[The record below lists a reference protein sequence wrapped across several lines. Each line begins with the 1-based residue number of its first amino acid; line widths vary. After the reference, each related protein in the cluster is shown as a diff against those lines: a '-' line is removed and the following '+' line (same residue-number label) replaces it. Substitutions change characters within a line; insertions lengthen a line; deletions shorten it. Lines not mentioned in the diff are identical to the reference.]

1 MNLPP
6 SPATHALAAALA
18 RLSQLAGCARGEGFA
33 CISARREHGAQSVE
47 IERPQ
52 LAILLQGRKQVHGPG
67 GSSWLQPGEVL
78 LVSRACRIDVVNVPD
93 PHSGLYQTVI
103 VPLCEEVLSAARG
116 LWQEPL
122 PAAGEHFAALPLAP
136 MMAALAQWQDA
147 LTQARY
153 AEARLALVAL
163 VLECCRR
170 GHGDLLLPPAPSFA
184 TELRGLVAAQPARAW
199 QSRDFEDAFGISGA
213 TLRRRLAGERT
224 SLRTLVADARLA
236 QAMTLL
242 YTTRLPLKTVAARV
256 GYRSAGSFSQR
267 FQARYGMDP
276 GSIGNAARAGD

>member
-1 MNLPP
+1 MNLPT
-6 SPATHALAAALA
+6 SPLTSALA
-18 RLSQLAGCARGEGFA
+18 RLSQLADCARSEGFA
-33 CISARREHGAQSVE
+33 CVSARHEHGAQSVD

-67 GSSWLQPGEVL
+67 GSTWLQPGDVL

-103 VPLCEEVLSAARG
+103 VPLCDEVLGAARS
-116 LWQEPL
+116 LWREPL
-122 PAAGEHFAALPLAP
+122 PAAGEAFAVLELAPLA
-136 MMAALAQWQDA
+136 AQLEQWQGA
-147 LTQARY
+147 LTQAHY

-170 GHGDLLLPPAPSFA
+170 GHGDLLLPPEPSFA
-184 TELRGLVAAQPARAW
+184 TELRGLVAAQPARDW

-224 SLRTLVADARLA
+224 SLRTLVTDARLA
-236 QAMTLL
+236 QAMALL

-267 FQARYGMDP
+267 FQARYGLDP
-276 GSIGNAARAGD
+276 ASIGNAARAGD